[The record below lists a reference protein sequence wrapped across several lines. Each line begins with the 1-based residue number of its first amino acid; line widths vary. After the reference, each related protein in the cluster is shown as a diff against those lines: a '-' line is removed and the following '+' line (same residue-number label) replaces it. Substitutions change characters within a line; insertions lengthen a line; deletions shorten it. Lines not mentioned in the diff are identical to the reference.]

1 MKATLLITMMLC
13 IVTTCATDDLLP
25 MFTTFLCGTSG
36 PHQGA
41 TKGGWCL
48 AGPIQTS
55 LPADYQCPTFLAEAV
70 INIIAGP
77 MSDSDQ
83 TGSSNVHE
91 DMMTAEGWKND
102 VDSIL
107 SEVGDEKVEEQN
119 EEAEDQETEND
130 EDGKVEE
137 QNEEAEDQEN
147 ENDEDEK
154 VEEKNE
160 EAEDQENGNDEDEYN
175 LSEQQ
180 YYQTQG
186 LSPLELSVLTELQ
199 DFMRLSYTIV
209 ADGLAQSDDP
219 KTWHGIHPLFHTL
232 YSVGVDF
239 QKMKSSNGGVFNPKN
254 WQEYWHHVNQALE
267 QMPEAAAN
275 LGVSSEE
282 HWNLKNMLQG
292 IGLPLAGIHSGDV
305 LAIFCSCLCVPAASP
320 NRDN

>member
-107 SEVGDEKVEEQN
+107 SEVGDEKVEEQ
-119 EEAEDQETEND
+119 
-130 EDGKVEE
+130 
-137 QNEEAEDQEN
+137 
-147 ENDEDEK
+147 
-154 VEEKNE
+154 NE

-305 LAIFCSCLCVPAASP
+305 LAIFL
-320 NRDN
+320 